1 MKPVRVLIIDDN
13 TDFALR
19 LQQCF
24 ATSDLFEVLPCVGGS
39 QDALQAFAGLQ
50 PDIAILDMIMP
61 QMDGMDILRNLHA
74 AKTTP
79 DTMIFATTP
88 FYLNPAIIQQ
98 AMDLGVVYF
107 FYKPIDPSQVFT
119 RVKETVQARSRIFS
133 APAGAKTPAH
143 DLRCETITVNYL
155 RALGVPAH
163 LKGYAYIKSALQYC
177 VSHGGKVPNIS
188 TELFPILGEPNGAS
202 WKTVDRDVRTA
213 IEYAWNHGNMDA
225 QHQLFGYTVDRG
237 SGAPTCKE
245 FIAMLCERVVMR
257 MKQKPE

>member
-1 MKPVRVLIIDDN
+1 MRVLIIDDN

-24 ATSDLFEVLPCVGGS
+24 AASERFEALPCVS
-39 QDALQAFAGLQ
+39 VSRDALQAFKELQ
-50 PDIAILDMIMP
+50 PDIAVLDMIMP
-61 QMDGMDILRNLHA
+61 QMDGMELLSKLHDMKLSA
-74 AKTTP
+74 N
-79 DTMIFATTP
+79 TMIFATTP

-98 AMDLGVVYF
+98 AMDMGVVYF
-107 FYKPIDPSQVFT
+107 FYKPIDINSIFS
-119 RVKETVQARSRIFS
+119 RVKETVQARQRMFS
-133 APAGAKTPAH
+133 LPVSAKAAAV
-143 DLRCETITVNYL
+143 DLRIETISVNYL

-163 LKGYAYIKSALQYC
+163 LKGYGYIKSALQYC

-188 TELFPILGEPNGAS
+188 TELFPMLGAPYGAS

-213 IEYAWNHGNMDA
+213 IEYAWNYGNIDA

>member
-1 MKPVRVLIIDDN
+1 MKPMRVLIIDDN

-19 LQQCF
+19 LQRCF
-24 ATSDLFEVLPCVGGS
+24 AASERFEALPCVGAS
-39 QDALQAFAGLQ
+39 RDALQAFEELK
-50 PDIAILDMIMP
+50 PDIAVLDMIMP
-61 QMDGMDILRNLHA
+61 QMDGMELLGKLHA
-74 AKTTP
+74 AKLSP

-98 AMDLGVVYF
+98 AMDMGVVYF
-107 FYKPIDPSQVFT
+107 FYKPIDPNNIFS
-119 RVKETVQARSRIFS
+119 RVKETVQARQRIFS
-133 APAGAKTPAH
+133 PGAGVKKATF
-143 DLRCETITVNYL
+143 DLRCETIAVNYL

-163 LKGYAYIKSALQYC
+163 LKGYGYIKSAIQYC
-177 VSHGGKVPNIS
+177 VSHGGKVPSLS
-188 TELFPILGEPNGAS
+188 TELFPLLGEPSGAS

-213 IEYAWNHGNMDA
+213 IEYAWNHGNIDA

-245 FIAMLCERVVMR
+245 FIAMLSERVIMR